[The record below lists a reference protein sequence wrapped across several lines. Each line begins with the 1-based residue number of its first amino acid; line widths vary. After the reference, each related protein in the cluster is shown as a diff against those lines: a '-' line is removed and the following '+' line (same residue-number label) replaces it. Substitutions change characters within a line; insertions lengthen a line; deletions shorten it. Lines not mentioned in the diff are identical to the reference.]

1 MSKSIS
7 EAYFEE
13 QWAIFPTLD
22 CMIRY
27 ITELENL
34 HLELDVK
41 RITKRDIK
49 EKILQTERSGK
60 TDEEFVLLT
69 RKGYNLPAIS
79 KPSIR
84 LSLPVDPEILWVF
97 ETSRFERVVESWSTE
112 NSDSAVIKVRY
123 RFCPEWLRDSKHA
136 DNLRRQGTNLK
147 QLRG

>member
-69 RKGYNLPAIS
+69 RKGYNLPGIS

-97 ETSRFERVVESWSTE
+97 ESSRFERVVESWSTE
-112 NSDSAVIKVRY
+112 DSDSAVVKVRY
-123 RFCPEWLRDSKHA
+123 RFCPEWLRVSNHA